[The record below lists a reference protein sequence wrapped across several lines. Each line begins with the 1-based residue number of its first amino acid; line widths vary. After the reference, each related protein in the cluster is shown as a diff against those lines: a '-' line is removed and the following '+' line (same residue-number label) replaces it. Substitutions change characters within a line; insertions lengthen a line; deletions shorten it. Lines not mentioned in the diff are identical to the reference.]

1 MQASLA
7 LSGKRATIQSQ
18 IPESG
23 LADAVLNVIR
33 RSAALGFRVSQV
45 PIRRRIW
52 CPSEKPDES
61 GAHSTP
67 PPVYGATRC
76 ASTMLALRVSGSCRS
91 RCRHSIHRQRS
102 DPRQRQRSADRGSQ
116 RPSGSQPALLEDA
129 IAAAASAVAAYG
141 ALYASGRLLY
151 EGDVCDLADAH
162 AACHPG
168 REPAG

>member
-1 MQASLA
+1 LQASLA

-33 RSAALGFRVSQV
+33 RSPALGFRVSQA
-45 PIRRRIW
+45 PIRN
-52 CPSEKPDES
+52 ES
-61 GAHSTP
+61 GAHSKNRMSQVPTRHRPQSTARRDAP
-67 PPVYGATRC
+67 PRC
-76 ASTMLALRVSGSCRS
+76 GHPGQRIVPIQMPTFDASPAF
-91 RCRHSIHRQRS
+91 
-102 DPRQRQRSADRGSQ
+102 
-116 RPSGSQPALLEDA
+116 RPSPTTTIRGPRIATPIREPPALLEDA